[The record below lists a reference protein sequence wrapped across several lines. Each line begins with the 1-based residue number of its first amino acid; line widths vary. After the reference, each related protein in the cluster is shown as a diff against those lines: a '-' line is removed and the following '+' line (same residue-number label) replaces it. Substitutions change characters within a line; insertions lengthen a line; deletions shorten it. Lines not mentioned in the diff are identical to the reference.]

1 MGRDNDVVKVVDV
14 MSENKGTFE
23 ANGLEYDYELKS
35 FDVAYQSDEIDLLKT
50 AVMCLSLAIRA
61 IDMSSKTN
69 NYFTENNGLY
79 LNMIK
84 VIRDDIKERT

>member
-1 MGRDNDVVKVVDV
+1 MGRGCYDVEVDV

-23 ANGLEYDYELKS
+23 ADGLEYDYEFKS
-35 FDVAYQSDEIDLLKT
+35 FDVAYQPDEIDLLKT
-50 AVMCLSLAIRA
+50 AVMCLGLAIRA

-69 NYFTENNGLY
+69 NYFTENNELY
-79 LNMIK
+79 INMIK

>member
-1 MGRDNDVVKVVDV
+1 MNEHTGQFK
-14 MSENKGTFE
+14 
-23 ANGLEYDYELKS
+23 ANGLAYDYEFKS
-35 FDVAYQSDEIDLLKT
+35 FDVAYQPDEIDLLKT

-61 IDMSSKTN
+61 IEMSSKTN

-84 VIRDDIKERT
+84 VIRDDIKDRV